1 MTVAA
6 ELVVDAATACALR
19 VGNGVPRP
27 SSGEVERV
35 TTALSVLADAL
46 EDGHRTARPAPGPGP
61 RDCRSLR
68 DVMTQLHGI
77 HRLTTQGAPALPEAG
92 SVARP

>member
-1 MTVAA
+1 M
-6 ELVVDAATACALR
+6 
-19 VGNGVPRP
+19 PRP
-27 SSGEVERV
+27 PAGEVERV

-46 EDGHRTARPAPGPGP
+46 EDGHRTVRPAPGPGP

-77 HRLTTQGAPALPEAG
+77 HRLTTAGHAEPARAG
-92 SVARP
+92 SLARP

>member
-19 VGNGVPRP
+19 VENGVPRP
-27 SSGEVERV
+27 SSGDAERV

-77 HRLTTQGAPALPEAG
+77 HRLTTAGALT
-92 SVARP
+92 RT